1 MNSQSSC
8 LHLISAGIT
17 DIHPYSQLFFL
28 SMKHLCSQC
37 WTTLN
42 GFGHS
47 GQVLGNHLF
56 VYAWKASQEIA
67 TPEDEGPAWTPGR
80 KAKLKNKNRNFQTLS
95 NFIQEAK
102 RRPRHCPRRSSKA
115 GGLLGVGQWDL
126 GAEFICSQPQFPQV

>member
-1 MNSQSSC
+1 
-8 LHLISAGIT
+8 
-17 DIHPYSQLFFL
+17 
-28 SMKHLCSQC
+28 MKQLCSQC

-80 KAKLKNKNRNFQTLS
+80 KAKLKKKIEISRRSQTLYKKQREDPDS
-95 NFIQEAK
+95 VPGDRERLA
-102 RRPRHCPRRSSKA
+102 
-115 GGLLGVGQWDL
+115 GLLGVGQ
-126 GAEFICSQPQFPQV
+126 